1 MNYQEKTILIALPL
15 DFIIFGAYSIW
26 LIPQLLN
33 EGIEGIDYRGPVIL
47 ALVASVL
54 LTIISQILLAS
65 FNHKQ
70 ANLEDVRD
78 KEIRRRASGYT
89 LAFLAAP
96 YLVGL
101 ILAIAEADYFYIVH
115 VMLFGGVL
123 ADIVTSLAQL
133 RFYRKGIN

>member
-15 DFIIFGAYSIW
+15 DFIIFGAYAIW
-26 LIPQLLN
+26 LIPQLSGGVEN
-33 EGIEGIDYRGPVIL
+33 IDYRTPVIL

-65 FNHKQ
+65 FDHKQ
-70 ANLEDVRD
+70 ANVEDVRD
-78 KEIRRRASGYT
+78 KEIRRRTNGYT

-96 YLVGL
+96 YLFGL

-133 RFYRKGIN
+133 RFYRRGIN

>member
-15 DFIIFGAYSIW
+15 DFIIFGAYGIW
-26 LIPQLLN
+26 LIPQLS
-33 EGIEGIDYRGPVIL
+33 EGIVNIDYRTPVIL

-65 FNHKQ
+65 FDHKQ
-70 ANLEDVRD
+70 ANVEDVRD
-78 KEIRRRASGYT
+78 KEIRRRANGYT

-96 YLVGL
+96 YLFGL

-133 RFYRKGIN
+133 RFYRRGIN

>member
-78 KEIRRRASGYT
+78 KLTHEPPAVAMREPDKLVVHHMISRPDMRADAST
-89 LAFLAAP
+89 
-96 YLVGL
+96 
-101 ILAIAEADYFYIVH
+101 I
-115 VMLFGGVL
+115 
-123 ADIVTSLAQL
+123 
-133 RFYRKGIN
+133 

>member
-15 DFIIFGAYSIW
+15 DFIIFGAYGIW
-26 LIPQLLN
+26 LIPQLS
-33 EGIEGIDYRGPVIL
+33 EGIENIDYRTPVIF

-65 FNHKQ
+65 FDHKQ
-70 ANLEDVRD
+70 ANVEDVRD
-78 KEIRRRASGYT
+78 KEIRRRANGYT

-96 YLVGL
+96 YLFGL

-133 RFYRKGIN
+133 RFYRRGIN

>member
-15 DFIIFGAYSIW
+15 DFIIFGAYGIW
-26 LIPQLLN
+26 LIPQLS
-33 EGIEGIDYRGPVIL
+33 EGIENIDYRTPVIL

-65 FNHKQ
+65 FDHKQ
-70 ANLEDVRD
+70 ANVEDVRD
-78 KEIRRRASGYT
+78 KEIRRRANGYT

-96 YLVGL
+96 YLFGL

-133 RFYRKGIN
+133 RFYRRGIN